1 MMTTMIMGSNIIFVS
16 ILMVIE
22 RCLQQL
28 TTAHRGERSEDGDL
42 WANGWSL
49 IPDYD
54 DNDNDDKNVDGDDND
69 HYHSGNDDEV
79 GHDDE

>member
-1 MMTTMIMGSNIIFVS
+1 MDK
-16 ILMVIE
+16 

-54 DNDNDDKNVDGDDND
+54 DNDDDNKDDDEDVND
-69 HYHSGNDDEV
+69 HDDGHVDDHGGNDD
-79 GHDDE
+79 